1 MNIAKITIVLVILFS
16 LGSCVQKTHQKTILF
31 KLDMRAIENPTNVG
45 VRGEFGT
52 DPWNETLFL
61 TDEDGNG
68 IFEGSI
74 TKQTGQSGMEFK
86 FVNNNDQ
93 FELSGQANRLISFEY
108 LPESIVYQAKFND
121 PNAKVTIETSDKE

>member
-1 MNIAKITIVLVILFS
+1 MNIAKITIISVILFS

-31 KLDMRAIENPTNVG
+31 KLDMSGIENPTNVG
-45 VRGEFGT
+45 VRGEFGS
-52 DPWNETLFL
+52 DPWSETLFL
-61 TDEDGNG
+61 TDEDSDG

-86 FVNNNDQ
+86 FVNNSDQ

-108 LPESIVYQAKFND
+108 LPETIVYQAKFND
-121 PNAKVTIETSDKE
+121 PTAIVDIEN